1 MENNT
6 FKVYGTDTLMIDLS
20 EKAAYCLDSSD
31 GDMFLIEY
39 QTEDGL
45 RYDLGDVSETA
56 TGLTADEVNYNL
68 EELYSEWY
76 EK

>member
-1 MENNT
+1 MKDNT
-6 FKVYGTDTLMIDLS
+6 RRVYGNDILMITLS
-20 EKAAYCLDSSD
+20 EKAWECLNAPGSD
-31 GDMFLIEY
+31 LFLIEY
-39 QTEDGL
+39 ETEDGL